1 MGDGCGDRGRRTGG
15 AHRDPFSTNRMGF
28 DYFKRRIIHV
38 KTASGADEIKRLKAE
53 LRKAKEMLADE
64 MISHKIDEVA
74 LRILCREHNTTP
86 EEVKKAVAKSRM

>member
-1 MGDGCGDRGRRTGG
+1 M
-15 AHRDPFSTNRMGF
+15 SF
-28 DYFKRRIIHV
+28 DYLKGRIIHV

-86 EEVKKAVAKSRM
+86 EEGKKAVAKSLL

>member
-1 MGDGCGDRGRRTGG
+1 
-15 AHRDPFSTNRMGF
+15 MGF
-28 DYFKRRIIHV
+28 DYLKGRIIHV
-38 KTASGADEIKRLKAE
+38 KTASGADEIKCLKAE